1 MKPLFT
7 NVRKYSLRQIYYA
20 LKGRITKGWTIALA
34 AVIMMTLVIASF
46 SIFFAFQS
54 LASSSMTS
62 HQASITTNTSTTTT
76 TGALAAPKL
85 HNILLIANENL
96 LRIAPD
102 NDLYPGG
109 VWLNAMTFNGTIP
122 GPLIVANQGDTL
134 TVTLKNEGKLAHS
147 LNFHAGFGPSHALSG
162 VVSAGENKTWTMKVN
177 YPGAFVYQCD
187 GDNLNGMWEH
197 IADGMYGGIVVR
209 PPNEQPAREFHVAFN
224 EVYDT
229 NAHPPFAE
237 NPFVANQ
244 SFSSS
249 SEDNNTSQAAV
260 AGSFDIEKFLARKP
274 DLILTNGMA
283 FRYISWI
290 GTESKIILN
299 PDAEAFH
306 VKAGELTRWYIFNAG
321 PRNNIAFNFGA
332 GLVKEAA
339 IANNNVN
346 NLVNSSGSGGSESLL
361 SSTVPLDRQNSQT
374 YYDEVVDIPPGSGTV
389 VEVTFPEP
397 GTYFG
402 NDHDVGSIL
411 YGAGFVVIA
420 EE

>member
-1 MKPLFT
+1 M
-7 NVRKYSLRQIYYA
+7 
-20 LKGRITKGWTIALA
+20 
-34 AVIMMTLVIASF
+34 
-46 SIFFAFQS
+46 
-54 LASSSMTS
+54 
-62 HQASITTNTSTTTT
+62 
-76 TGALAAPKL
+76 TGALAPKL

-122 GPLIVANQGDTL
+122 GPLIIANQGDTL
-134 TVTLKNEGKLAHS
+134 RITLKNEGKLAHS

-162 VVSAGENKTWTMKVN
+162 VVRAEENKTWTMKVN
-177 YPGAFVYQCD
+177 YPGAFLYQCD

-209 PPNEQPAREFHVAFN
+209 PPNEEPAREFHVAFS

-229 NAHPPFAE
+229 NAHPPFTE
-237 NPFVANQ
+237 NPFAANQ
-244 SFSSS
+244 SL
-249 SEDNNTSQAAV
+249 EGNNSQST
-260 AGSFDIEKFLARKP
+260 GSFDIEKFIARKP
-274 DLILTNGMA
+274 DVILTNGMA
-283 FRYISWI
+283 FRYIAWI
-290 GTESKIILN
+290 GTEAKILLN

-306 VKAGELTRWYIFNAG
+306 VRAGELTRWYIFNAG
-321 PRNNIAFNFGA
+321 PRNNVAFNFGA

-339 IANNNVN
+339 AAAAINNSN
-346 NLVNSSGSGGSESLL
+346 NLTNNGSGGPASSSSSL
-361 SSTVPLDRQNSQT
+361 STLLDRQDSQT
-374 YYDEVVDIPPGSGTV
+374 YYDEVINIPPGSSTV
-389 VEVTFPEP
+389 IEVTFPEP

-420 EE
+420 EK

>member
-1 MKPLFT
+1 MEGIP
-7 NVRKYSLRQIYYA
+7 
-20 LKGRITKGWTIALA
+20 KGWAVVVLAVITIIAL
-34 AVIMMTLVIASF
+34 LVIS
-46 SIFFAFQS
+46 SSSIIFFDFQS
-54 LASSSMTS
+54 SSASSNSRTND
-62 HQASITTNTSTTTT
+62 QATTTT

-209 PPNEQPAREFHVAFN
+209 PPNEQRAREFHVAFN

-237 NPFVANQ
+237 NPFAANQ

>member
-1 MKPLFT
+1 MEGIP
-7 NVRKYSLRQIYYA
+7 
-20 LKGRITKGWTIALA
+20 KGWAVVVLAVITIIAL
-34 AVIMMTLVIASF
+34 LVIS
-46 SIFFAFQS
+46 SSSSIIFFDFQS
-54 LASSSMTS
+54 SSASSNSRTND
-62 HQASITTNTSTTTT
+62 QATTTT

-346 NLVNSSGSGGSESLL
+346 NPTNNGSGGSASSSSL
-361 SSTVPLDRQNSQT
+361 STLPNRQDSQT

>member
-1 MKPLFT
+1 
-7 NVRKYSLRQIYYA
+7 
-20 LKGRITKGWTIALA
+20 LKERITKGWTIALA
-34 AVIMMTLVIASF
+34 AVIMMTLAVVSS

-62 HQASITTNTSTTTT
+62 DQASITTNNTSTYITTIT
-76 TGALAAPKL
+76 DPLAPKL

-102 NDLYPGG
+102 NDLYPEG
-109 VWLNAMTFNGTIP
+109 VWLNAMTFNTTIP

-177 YPGAFVYQCD
+177 YPGAFLYHCD

-197 IADGMYGGIVVR
+197 IAGGMYGGMVVR
-209 PPNEQPAREFHVAFN
+209 PPNEEPAREFHVAFN

-229 NAHPPFAE
+229 NAHPPFAD
-237 NPFVANQ
+237 NPFAINQ
-244 SFSSS
+244 SST
-249 SEDNNTSQAAV
+249 EGNNNTNQTAAAAAAAA
-260 AGSFDIEKFLARKP
+260 AGSFDIEKFIAQEP

-283 FRYISWI
+283 FRYIDRI
-290 GTESKIILN
+290 GTEAKILLN

-306 VKAGELTRWYIFNAG
+306 VRAGELTRWYIFNAG
-321 PRNNIAFNFGA
+321 PRNNVAFNFGA

-339 IANNNVN
+339 AAAINNIN
-346 NLVNSSGSGGSESLL
+346 NLTSNGSGGPASSSSSL
-361 SSTVPLDRQNSQT
+361 STLPNRQDSQT
-374 YYDEVVDIPPGSGTV
+374 YYDEVINIPPGSGTV
-389 VEVTFPEP
+389 IEVTFPEP

-411 YGAGFVVIA
+411 YGAGFVVVA